1 MVVNVFR
8 EIRSV
13 LKIDLIQIDNI
24 VFRLHYKVTC
34 MVLIIFS
41 SLLSCY
47 QFFGV
52 PIKCDRSGM
61 KDFSDDYVSTFCW
74 IDSLYSVKTNG
85 KTNGKVAYWGL
96 GNSQGQQVISHRHYQ
111 WICFMLFFQA
121 MLCYVPRY
129 LWKVWEGGLL
139 KALTINLNMPIL
151 SESDRQEQIKLLVN
165 YLKNT
170 FTQHNLYFFRF
181 VLCELI
187 NLLNIILQIFM
198 VDSFLG
204 GIFLNYGSDLLDYLA
219 GDNDLVNPM
228 TMAFPRLA
236 KCAFGKYGQGGSIEK
251 NDLLCLL
258 PLNILNE
265 KIFIILWFWFIILS
279 VITGLL
285 IIYRIVIMSSSRC
298 RYIVLKK
305 KINNSI
311 IVYDLDMILEMGK
324 IGDWWLLY
332 MLNKN
337 LQEYN
342 FRIVIKELAQELNKF
357 RILEDKITEV

>member
-1 MVVNVFR
+1 MVINVFR

-13 LKIDLIQIDNI
+13 LKIDSIQIDNT
-24 VFRLHYKVTC
+24 VFRLHYKATG
-34 MVLIIFS
+34 MMLVLFS
-41 SLLSCY
+41 LLLSCN
-47 QFFGV
+47 QFFGS
-52 PIKCDRSGM
+52 PIKCDRSGL
-61 KDFSDDYVSTFCW
+61 KDFSDEYVSTFCW
-74 IDSLYSVKTNG
+74 VESLYSVKTDG
-85 KTNGKVAYWGL
+85 KTPYWGI
-96 GNSQGQQVISHRHYQ
+96 GNSQGQQVISHKHYQ

-121 MLCYVPRY
+121 MLCYIPRY
-129 LWKVWEGGLL
+129 LWKIWEGGLL
-139 KALTINLNMPIL
+139 KALTLNLNMAIL
-151 SESDRQEQIKLLVN
+151 NESDRQEQIKLLVL
-165 YLKNT
+165 YLKNN
-170 FTQHNLYFFRF
+170 FTEHNLYFFRF
-181 VLCELI
+181 VFCELI

-219 GDNDLVNPM
+219 GDNELVNPM
-228 TMAFPRLA
+228 TMAFPRMA
-236 KCAFGKYGQGGSIEK
+236 KCAFEKYGQSGSIEK

-279 VITGLL
+279 IITGLL
-285 IIYRIVIMSSSRC
+285 IIYRIVIISSSRC
-298 RYIVLKK
+298 RYMVLKK

-311 IVYDLDMILEMGK
+311 IIYDLDMILEMGK

-357 RILEDKITEV
+357 KVFEDKITEV